1 MLHLLRNL
9 EEIYLSTGDTNFT
22 LILVDCG
29 SDDLDIADAM
39 NKSRLPSHML
49 KLITLPGPFTRSPS
63 IQAGVDTITNPN
75 EIVFSLDLHLTIPVG
90 LVESIRKHTIQGEMA
105 YAPVV
110 CRLNDHYTENSI
122 NGRWETLGHGLFAMY
137 KSDWDSV
144 GGMNVKEF
152 KEKWGG
158 EDWELVDRVLAK
170 GYEIFRHKYPSFVH
184 YFHSHDG
191 MWDNVSR

>member
-1 MLHLLRNL
+1 MFRPVEEKSFKLCSLPPSSQWRRRTKVNFILPVKNQGQWVLHLLRNL

-63 IQAGVDTITNPN
+63 IQAGVDTITSPN

-90 LVESIRKHTIQGEMA
+90 LVESIRK
-105 YAPVV
+105 V
-110 CRLNDHYTENSI
+110 SI
-122 NGRWETLGHGLFAMY
+122 NRCCGSRCKSGLDIWLTIVASY
-137 KSDWDSV
+137 CTTW
-144 GGMNVKEF
+144 
-152 KEKWGG
+152 
-158 EDWELVDRVLAK
+158 
-170 GYEIFRHKYPSFVH
+170 
-184 YFHSHDG
+184 
-191 MWDNVSR
+191 